1 MKLCVIGASGGT
13 GLAFVRRAL
22 SRRHEV
28 VALLRDGSRLPDGV
42 AAGTVAGDVL
52 DREAVD
58 RALRG
63 CDAVA
68 CLLGVRLG
76 QPPGTTRSRGTQ
88 VLIDAMQATGVRRL
102 VAVSAVG
109 ARRGRAH
116 QSLASRWLLPI
127 IVGRERLAEVDRQES
142 SVMASPLDWCLV
154 RPPRL
159 VDAPGSGRWSVG
171 PDQRATFASQLPRA
185 DLAAFLLDE
194 IEQPRFVRTAVAI
207 VASRP

>member
-22 SRRHEV
+22 AHRHDV
-28 VALLRDGSRLPDGV
+28 VALLRDGSRLPEDV
-42 AAGTVAGDVL
+42 AASSVAGDVL
-52 DREAVD
+52 DHEAVV

-68 CLLGVRLG
+68 CMLGVRLG
-76 QPPGTTRSRGTQ
+76 QVPGTTRSRGTE
-88 VLIDAMQATGVRRL
+88 VLIDAMKAAGVRRL

-109 ARRGRAH
+109 ARQGRAQ
-116 QSLASRWLLPI
+116 QSLASRWLLPF

-171 PDQRATFASQLPRA
+171 PAQRARLASQLPRA

-194 IEQPRFVRTAVAI
+194 IERPRFVRTAVAI
-207 VASRP
+207 VSA

>member
-22 SRRHEV
+22 THRHQV

-42 AAGTVAGDVL
+42 GASTVVGDVR
-52 DREAVD
+52 DREAVV
-58 RALRG
+58 RAVRG

-76 QPPGTTRSRGTQ
+76 QAPGTTRSHGTE
-88 VLIDAMQATGVRRL
+88 VLIDAMTAAGVGRL

-109 ARRGRAH
+109 ARQGRAQ

-127 IVGRERLAEVDRQES
+127 IVGRDRLAEVDRQES
-142 SVMASPLDWCLV
+142 SVMASALDWCLV

-159 VDAPGSGRWSVG
+159 VDTPGSGRWRVG
-171 PDQRATFASQLPRA
+171 PDQRAGLGSQLPRA

-194 IEQPRFVRTAVAI
+194 IERPRFARTAVAI
-207 VASRP
+207 VAG